1 VLKGVGPSDFLP
13 DVVALVVYAV
23 AILGLASVR
32 VRRQWA

>member
-1 VLKGVGPSDFLP
+1 VGPSDFWP